1 MESSLQTLQSGTRKP
16 KLFAGAKLGRLRE
29 GAGMSQAALSRAV
42 GISPSYLNQIERD
55 QRPLPRTVL
64 HRLCDV
70 LGVGIDHFGEG
81 EELRRIQ
88 DLREA
93 LSDPLFGSS
102 RMDLAE
108 LQVTAQ
114 ATPELGRRLLLLY
127 RTYREQA
134 EQLQTPE
141 GRAVPPMSG
150 SLAPYEE
157 VRDWVQSR
165 HNHSMG
171 SIEPPRFCSTLRVSR
186 RPICERTSRGA
197 CPTSTALRSRATASC
212 CPRAPSGGSIAALNA
227 CFWPRVQ
234 PLKAGFSGW
243 RTLSGSSNIGD

>member
-1 MESSLQTLQSGTRKP
+1 
-16 KLFAGAKLGRLRE
+16 
-29 GAGMSQAALSRAV
+29 MSQAALSRAV

-70 LGVGIDHFGEG
+70 LGVGIEHFGEG

-165 HNHSMG
+165 HNHFNG
-171 SIEPPRFCSTLRVSR
+171 LDRAAEVLFDTAGFATT
-186 RPICERTSRGA
+186 ICERTSRGA

-212 CPRAPSGGSIAALNA
+212 CPTAPSGGSIAALNA